1 MTNVESKRTIEIL
14 VGALFLLAILFYG
27 SGNGILESMINSEN
41 FLTNIFQKKSLFV
54 TSLLLMLSN
63 SVVVISIGV
72 LIYPILEL
80 QSKLTARIYLVVRII
95 EGILLSV
102 GVIQLFLLLILSDEH
117 MKSPNNIQLNILANL
132 FRKGNFFCYQ
142 IAMASLGIGSL
153 FFCFHLFKS
162 KLIPRLLSLWAFF
175 GYALLAFGS
184 IAELYGHEIGL
195 ILCIPGGLFEMV
207 LPFWLFIKGF
217 NVDIK
222 PVE

>member
-1 MTNVESKRTIEIL
+1 MTTVESKRTIEIL

-27 SGNGILESMINSEN
+27 SGNGILESIVNSEN
-41 FLTNIFQKKSLFV
+41 FLSTIFHNKSKFV
-54 TSLLLMLSN
+54 TSLILMLSN
-63 SVVVISIGV
+63 SVVVLSIGV
-72 LIYPILEL
+72 LMFPILEL
-80 QSKLTARIYLVVRII
+80 QSKITARIYLVVRIV

-117 MKSPNNIQLNILANL
+117 MKSPQNLQYTVLANL
-132 FRKGNFFCYQ
+132 FRKGNFFSYQ

-162 KLIPRLLSLWAFF
+162 KLIPRLLSLWAFV

-184 IAELYGHEIGL
+184 IAELYGYEIGL
-195 ILCIPGGLFEMV
+195 VLCIPGGIFEMV

-217 NVDIK
+217 NVDVK